1 MRTLNVIAMALLVI
15 GGLNWLLVGLFS
27 FDLVAALLGGQTGEH
42 SLATRIVYVIVG
54 LAALY
59 GLSLFKPIS
68 ENHHE
73 HLPHT
78 RL

>member
-1 MRTLNVIAMALLVI
+1 MRTRNVIAMALLVI

-27 FDLVAALLGGQTGEH
+27 FDLVAAVLGGETGEH
-42 SLATRIVYVIVG
+42 SFATRIVDVIVG

-59 GLSLFKPIS
+59 GLTLFKPIS
-68 ENHHE
+68 ENHNT
-73 HLPHT
+73 HLPHS